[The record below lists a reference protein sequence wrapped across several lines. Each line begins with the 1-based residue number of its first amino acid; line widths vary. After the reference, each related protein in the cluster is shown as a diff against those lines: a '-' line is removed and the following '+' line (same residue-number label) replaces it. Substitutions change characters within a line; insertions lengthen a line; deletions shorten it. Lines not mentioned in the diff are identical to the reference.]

1 MNIHVGIWNLDGE
14 EIDGALLARLRTFL
28 KPHIAGEARL
38 LQRNSLA
45 ILYDASGTNARPVAH
60 LEKENRPWI
69 FWDGRLDN
77 RRELENRTAAAP
89 GSGTDSDL
97 LRETYERGG
106 VDAFSQIVGD
116 WGICCA
122 CEARRDL
129 VLARDFVG
137 ARTLYYR
144 VQKNR
149 VTWSNVL
156 EALLVGS
163 DRLPELSEEY
173 LAGWL
178 SYFPEAHRTP
188 YHDILSVPPASFVRI
203 TPGSATVRKY
213 WNLESAKP
221 VRYRTDRQYEEH
233 FVSVFREAVRRRIA
247 CSGPILAELSGGM
260 DSTSIVC
267 MADSIVQT
275 NAGFPRIDTVTYFD
289 SEEANWDELPF
300 AQRVEEMRGR
310 TGHHI
315 EIGPAQGVTT
325 DRALSYFRAVP
336 ISTYDRSSSAD
347 AFDRIVSQ
355 GNYRVLLSGL
365 GGDEILGGVPTPI
378 PELADLLVR
387 LRGSRFV
394 RQSFRWALAKK
405 KPLIHLWR
413 DSFWSFTPVFLR
425 NVSSTKQDWSWLR
438 SGFCE
443 RNQPYLGFR
452 STSFRFLGPLPSLQ
466 ANAVA
471 LEILGRQISCAIAST
486 PRSHE
491 WRYPFLDRDLVTFC
505 SSIPREQ
512 MVRPHQ
518 RRSLM
523 RRALAGLVPREIL
536 DRKTKAYVSRG
547 VVKILAAEWSRL
559 NERGSWRSEENGLV
573 ISSSLAAAV
582 EQAVQGQD
590 VSTLPLLRIMAL
602 EQWLRDLRE
611 SFTRTGLGTVPPL
624 LISEPL
630 PAATGQLLG

>member
-1 MNIHVGIWNLDGE
+1 MNIHVGIWNLDGK

-28 KPHIAGEARL
+28 KPQVAGEVGL
-38 LQRNSLA
+38 LQKNSLA
-45 ILYDASGTNARPVAH
+45 ILYDASGTNAQPVAR

-69 FWDGRLDN
+69 LWDGRLDN
-77 RRELENRTAAAP
+77 RRELENRSFAVP
-89 GSGTDSDL
+89 GRGTDADL
-97 LRETYERGG
+97 LRETYEREG
-106 VDAFSQIVGD
+106 VDGFSQIIGD
-116 WGICCA
+116 WAICCV

-137 ARTLYYR
+137 ARTLFYR
-144 VQKNR
+144 VQRNW

-178 SYFPEAHRTP
+178 SFFPEAHRTP
-188 YHDILSVPPASFVRI
+188 YRDILSVPPASFVRI
-203 TPGSATVRKY
+203 TPGNVMVYKY

-233 FVSVFREAVRRRIA
+233 FVSVFREAVGRRIA
-247 CSGPILAELSGGM
+247 CRGPILAELSGGM

-275 NAGFPRIDTVTYFD
+275 NTSFPRIDTVTYFD

-300 AQRVEEMRGR
+300 AQRVEERRGR
-310 TGHHI
+310 AGHHI

-325 DRALSYFRAVP
+325 DRALSYFRTVP

-347 AFDRIVSQ
+347 AFDRIVSE

-387 LRGSRFV
+387 FRGGRLV

-413 DSFWSFTPVFLR
+413 DSFLSFAPGFLR
-425 NVSSTKQDWSWLR
+425 NASGPKQDWSWLH

-443 RNQPYLGFR
+443 RNRPYLGFR
-452 STSFRFLGPLPSLQ
+452 SAAFRFLGPLPSLQ
-466 ANAVA
+466 ANAIA

-486 PRSHE
+486 PRSHQ

-512 MVRPHQ
+512 ILRPRQ

-536 DRKTKAYVSRG
+536 DRNRKAYVSRG

-559 NERGSWRSEENGLV
+559 NERGPWRSEENGLV
-573 ISSSLAAAV
+573 ISSALAAAV

-590 VSTLPLLRIMAL
+590 TSTLPLLRIMAL

-611 SFTRTGLGTVPPL
+611 SFAQIGSGTVRQQL
-624 LISEPL
+624 GREPI
-630 PAATGQLLG
+630 PDVTQQLLG